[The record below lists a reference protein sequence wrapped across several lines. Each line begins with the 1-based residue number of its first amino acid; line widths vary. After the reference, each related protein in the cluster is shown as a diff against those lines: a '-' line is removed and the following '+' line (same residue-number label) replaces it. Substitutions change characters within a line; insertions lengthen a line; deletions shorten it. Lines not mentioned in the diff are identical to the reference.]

1 MPTIDELLN
10 SGNGADSYYGEI
22 FTPADGYER
31 VIYDDANIINIV
43 NKSIGDMERQISVE
57 GEANSQY
64 ILFERERYADSIDL
78 NDKLIQVHYER
89 EDGVGGNSVPVNVEI
104 SDEHIRFGW
113 IIPPKAVAIDGIL
126 KVMPFVYGVSPTG
139 DTYILKDLYIEY
151 VVHEGLAVSGGIEA
165 PDEDWYLQ
173 FLSQMEKFVSEAK
186 TSETN
191 AKISEDNAKAS
202 ENQAIQSAEEAKQ
215 YAENISIHEANA
227 AESAS
232 AAEAAKNAA
241 LGSQNAAA
249 LSATNA
255 KASEDNAASS
265 LSEIKV
271 IERNVI
277 SNAELATTAA
287 ENAQASAEAAATS
300 ADIAL
305 ASQTVIEGISS
316 TVQGNAEAAKESE
329 EAAASSAENAK
340 TSEINAKDSE
350 TVAAQYAQNAAE
362 SANNA
367 ADFST
372 SAENAASAASSS
384 EMNAASSADTAN
396 NAAQSAEN
404 SATAAQTSYENAE
417 ESANN
422 ASNSASQAQESAT
435 NAETYATNAQESA
448 TNAAESADIAK
459 QYSGNPAKPQNGT
472 WWIWDAENSEYQ
484 DTGIKSVLSIVKS
497 YPSIQAMEDDKDNME
512 EGDLVIIASNTEDVD
527 NSKLYVH
534 NGTDWVYLSDLSG
547 LQGVGIAN
555 IERTYGDGTAGSLD
569 VYTITLTD
577 NREFTFTVYNGTD
590 GLGTGDMSKSTY
602 DTKNRNTD
610 IFDYAD
616 TELAKKADLVD
627 GKVPTEQLPEMDYI
641 PSNEKGV
648 ADGVA
653 TLGTDGKVPPEQ
665 LPDLNYIPT
674 SEKGNPSGVAS
685 LDANGKVPDTQLPD
699 MDYEPS
705 GSVEQHNESTES
717 HQDIREKIE
726 TVQDALDVISS
737 AKKVTGVKGNN
748 ETEYRTGD
756 VNLTPEN
763 IGAIATDGDASNAT
777 ITFEEATARA
787 NVQSG
792 DTLATAF
799 AKLSKFC
806 SDLETEINDN
816 KDRLVNGDFKV
827 QLDGSTLKAR
837 RIMQNPDGSTSESQ
851 GYVSADGFLGISAG
865 SVTASQF
872 IQGNT
877 PISNIYAPINNPI
890 FTGTPK
896 APTPVSTSNDTT
908 LATTGFVKTE
918 IGNLIGGAPTT
929 LDTLKEIADAIEEHK
944 DVTDALNSA
953 IGNKVSK
960 SGDTMTGQLIAPS
973 FKGAV
978 IDSGNNSSKVYFN
991 YASSGLET
999 AGWLCA
1005 WNVLSNNAGEEIR
1018 AISPTQV
1025 KSIMNLDNVDNTH
1038 DKDKYVKGVIDQG
1051 GDGKQNIRF
1060 YYQNMNNVVTTAS
1073 WFPAF
1078 SSSGA
1083 DAGSIVIKP
1092 ISKENL
1098 INTLGVNDKQNIT
1111 NGIVTGDIDWNT
1123 LTTAGAYK
1131 IEKCNMTE
1139 ANHAPIGVHN
1149 YGILHVIVSGFN
1161 NETRIS
1167 QIYIPDTV
1175 ASDPTHGMR
1184 IRTQNVTNWAA
1195 WHILMTDADGVK
1207 KSGDTMTGGL
1217 IAQAGIGSV
1226 SDVASNSAGKS
1237 GYISICT
1244 ITYKSSY
1251 VNLPLIFHVK
1261 QRGQTAENTLFLQI
1275 NNNTSAS
1282 SVRPFTFTKSVNLDF
1297 WICPK
1302 TNVDTTNTW
1311 IIYGQKS
1318 EAYDDISVLLESNDF
1333 IERGIVEIK
1342 WSNDTTT
1349 VSFDNIPNKSKGIQA
1364 KLEDKYFN
1372 CIYTNGILGPHNYNV
1387 LTPLSGDSN
1396 GDGVILGGGA
1406 LVMVGSGE
1414 SASALKTALPIANT
1428 SEEMYISSDGNIH
1441 FYTNCQNI
1449 GNKIHSYISS
1459 AGVVNAN
1466 YFLSLSGTKNWISG
1480 LKDQALISCNNNNR
1494 ENTFVCLANGKGRDG
1509 TFGIASYSVSTAGD
1523 NPNDSLY
1530 VYYAKAS
1537 EISKGDSGAVAYKTI
1552 LMDSNGN
1559 ATFANK
1565 VSAQSFTGAIKD
1577 VGVTKHD
1584 IYFNYSDAGLETA
1597 NWLCAWNVHTGGGY
1611 EIRALHKDKL
1621 KSLLGIPFQDTGI
1634 ATHKSPTIW
1643 DNTVEVDIK
1652 IKHLCDN
1659 MYVAVGYIDA
1669 RNVTKAIGFGST
1681 IIDNINIRLSYQ
1693 QYSQTYKNLGVEFV
1707 FTIQTIA
1714 GYSHLSI
1721 EVENGTKDSFIMG
1734 ILPVFF
1740 PFYYVP

>member
-10 SGNGADSYYGEI
+10 SGDGADSYYGEI

-78 NDKLIQVHYER
+78 NDKLIQIHYER

-151 VVHEGLAVSGGIEA
+151 VVHEGLAVSGGIEE

-173 FLSQMEKFVSEAK
+173 FLSRMEKFVSEAK

-255 KASEDNAASS
+255 KISENNAASS
-265 LSEIKV
+265 LSEIKN

-277 SNAELATTAA
+277 SNAELATSAA
-287 ENAQASAEAAATS
+287 ENAQTSAES
-300 ADIAL
+300 ASESANIAL
-305 ASQTVIEGISS
+305 TSQTAIEGISS

-329 EAAASSAENAK
+329 QAATSSAENAK
-340 TSEINAKDSE
+340 ESEINAKSSE
-350 TVAAQYAQNAAE
+350 TAAAQYAQNAAE

-497 YPSIQAMEDDKDNME
+497 YPSVQAMEDDKDNME

-527 NSKLYVH
+527 NSKLYIH

-641 PSNEKGV
+641 PSDEKGV

-653 TLGTDGKVPPEQ
+653 TLGTDGKVPSEQ

-816 KDRLVNGDFKV
+816 KDRIVNGDFKV

-877 PISNIYAPINNPI
+877 PISNIYAPINNPT

-929 LDTLKEIADAIEEHK
+929 LNTLKEIADAIEEHK

-1111 NGIVTGDIDWNT
+1111 NGTVTTDTDWNT

-1131 IEKCNMTE
+1131 IQNCNMTE
-1139 ANHAPIGVHN
+1139 ANHAPVGEFA
-1149 YGILHVIVSGFN
+1149 YGSLFVIVSQIGGEKRTIQLYFPSHN
-1161 NETRIS
+1161 NNNAIIGHKCSVRALNT
-1167 QIYIPDTV
+1167 Y
-1175 ASDPTHGMR
+1175 
-1184 IRTQNVTNWAA
+1184 NN
-1195 WHILMTDADGVK
+1195 ADMWSIWYKFLTEDNGVK
-1207 KSGDTMTGGL
+1207 KSGDTMTGNLTVPYIYSDG
-1217 IAQAGIGSV
+1217 IAARTGGKHVVLKTIGA
-1226 SDVASNSAGKS
+1226 DAN
-1237 GYISICT
+1237 
-1244 ITYKSSY
+1244 
-1251 VNLPLIFHVK
+1251 
-1261 QRGQTAENTLFLQI
+1261 
-1275 NNNTSAS
+1275 
-1282 SVRPFTFTKSVNLDF
+1282 
-1297 WICPK
+1297 
-1302 TNVDTTNTW
+1302 
-1311 IIYGQKS
+1311 
-1318 EAYDDISVLLESNDF
+1318 
-1333 IERGIVEIK
+1333 
-1342 WSNDTTT
+1342 
-1349 VSFDNIPNKSKGIQA
+1349 
-1364 KLEDKYFN
+1364 
-1372 CIYTNGILGPHNYNV
+1372 
-1387 LTPLSGDSN
+1387 GDS
-1396 GDGVILGGGA
+1396 IIIGGGA
-1406 LVMVGSGE
+1406 LVIVGSGE
-1414 SASALKTALPIANT
+1414 SADALKTNLNIANN

-1441 FYTNCQNI
+1441 FYTNCQTI
-1449 GNKIHSYISS
+1449 ANKRHTYVDVNASYHGRGLVMEESS
-1459 AGVVNAN
+1459 ATFLRGVTGVSGINATTLAGFN
-1466 YFLSLSGTKNWISG
+1466 
-1480 LKDQALISCNNNNR
+1480 
-1494 ENTFVCLANGKGRDG
+1494 CLAAGKGEDG
-1509 TFGIASYSVSTAGD
+1509 RFGIAIYAKTSVGD
-1523 NPNDSLY
+1523 NTKDSLLI
-1530 VYYAKAS
+1530 YYMTKNAIESSSNAT
-1537 EISKGDSGAVAYKTI
+1537 AHKTT
-1552 LMDSNGN
+1552 LMDSDGN
-1559 ATFANK
+1559 ATFAKN
-1565 VSAQSFTGAIKD
+1565 VTAQSFTGAIKD

-1597 NWLCAWNVHTGGGY
+1597 NWLCAWNAHTGGGY

-1621 KSLLGIPFQDTGI
+1621 KSILGIPFQDTGI
-1634 ATHKSPTIW
+1634 ATHKSSTIW
-1643 DNTVEVDIK
+1643 DNTVAVDIK

>member
-10 SGNGADSYYGEI
+10 SGDGTDNYYGEI

-31 VIYDDANIINIV
+31 VIYDDADIISIA
-43 NKSIGDMERQISVE
+43 NKSIGDMERQISIE

-78 NDKLIQVHYER
+78 NDKLIQIHYER

-113 IIPPKAVAIDGIL
+113 VIPPKAVAIDGIL

-151 VVHEGLAVSGGIEA
+151 VVHEGLAVSGGIEE

-186 TSETN
+186 TSEIN
-191 AKISEDNAKAS
+191 AKTSEDNAKAS
-202 ENQAIQSAEEAKQ
+202 ENQAVQSAEEAKQ
-215 YAENISIHEANA
+215 YAEGISIHETNA
-227 AESAS
+227 AESAA

-255 KASEDNAASS
+255 KESENNAASS

-277 SNAELATTAA
+277 SNAELATNAA
-287 ENAQASAEAAATS
+287 ENAQSSAEAAAIS

-350 TVAAQYAQNAAE
+350 TAAAQYAQNAEE

-367 ADFST
+367 ANSSV

-648 ADGVA
+648 TDGVA
-653 TLGTDGKVPPEQ
+653 TLGTDGKVPSEQ

-748 ETEYRTGD
+748 ETKYRTGD

-816 KDRLVNGDFKV
+816 KDRIVNGDFKV

-851 GYVSADGFLGISAG
+851 GYVSADGFLRISAG

-877 PISNIYAPINNPI
+877 PISNIYAPINNPT

-896 APTPVSTSNDTT
+896 APTPVNNSNDTS
-908 LATTGFVKTE
+908 LATTAFVKE
-918 IGNLIGGAPTT
+918 QIGDLIGGAPET
-929 LDTLKEIADAIEEHK
+929 LDTLKEVSDAIEAHK

-978 IDSGNNSSKVYFN
+978 IDSGNNSSKVYLN
-991 YASSGLET
+991 YASSGLTT
-999 AGWLCA
+999 ASWLCA

-1025 KSIMNLDNVDNTH
+1025 KNIMNLDNVDNTA
-1038 DKDKYVKGVIDQG
+1038 DNAKYVKGTLDLG
-1051 GDGKQNIRF
+1051 NPNNTTKMHF
-1060 YYQNMNNVVTTAS
+1060 YYSGNENVVTSAS
-1073 WFPAF
+1073 WFPAYKAN
-1078 SSSGA
+1078 STDS
-1083 DAGSIVIKP
+1083 SIVEVKP
-1092 ISKENL
+1092 ISSAN
-1098 INTLGVNDKQNIT
+1098 V
-1111 NGIVTGDIDWNT
+1111 
-1123 LTTAGAYK
+1123 LTT
-1131 IEKCNMTE
+1131 
-1139 ANHAPIGVHN
+1139 IG
-1149 YGILHVIVSGFN
+1149 
-1161 NETRIS
+1161 
-1167 QIYIPDTV
+1167 
-1175 ASDPTHGMR
+1175 
-1184 IRTQNVTNWAA
+1184 
-1195 WHILMTDADGVK
+1195 GVK
-1207 KSGDTMTGGL
+1207 KTGDTMTGGL
-1217 IAQAGIGSV
+1217 IANKGVGSIN
-1226 SDVASNSAGKS
+1226 DVAKGSSGKT

-1244 ITYKSSY
+1244 ITYKSNY
-1251 VNLPLIFHVK
+1251 QNMPIVLHVK
-1261 QRGQTAENTLFLQI
+1261 QREQQKEITLFLQI
-1275 NNNTSAS
+1275 NNNIPVSN
-1282 SVRPFTFTKSVNLDF
+1282 VRPNTFTKSSLWGDF

-1302 TNVDTTNTW
+1302 TNTNTSDTW
-1311 IIYGQKS
+1311 IIYARKS
-1318 EAYDDISVLLESNDF
+1318 EAYDMISVLLESNYIIDGNYTT
-1333 IERGIVEIK
+1333 IT
-1342 WSNDTTT
+1342 WSNDTTPVT
-1349 VSFDNIPNKSKGIQA
+1349 LANIPNKANGIQA
-1364 KLEDKYFN
+1364 TVADGNFN
-1372 CIYTNGILGPHNYNV
+1372 YVSLTSIVGPHNYNV

-1414 SASALKTALPIANT
+1414 SASALKTALSIANT

-1441 FYTNCQNI
+1441 FYTNCQTI
-1449 GNKIHSYISS
+1449 TNKRHTYIDVNASYHGCGLVMEESSVSFLRGVTGVSGINATTLAGFNCLAAGKTIAGRFGLATYELGDSS
-1459 AGVVNAN
+1459 ATQG
-1466 YFLSLSGTKNWISG
+1466 
-1480 LKDQALISCNNNNR
+1480 
-1494 ENTFVCLANGKGRDG
+1494 
-1509 TFGIASYSVSTAGD
+1509 GID
-1523 NPNDSLY
+1523 
-1530 VYYAKAS
+1530 VYYVEESDVAALNNACKYRVRLLDD
-1537 EISKGDSGAVAYKTI
+1537 KGNSSFPGTI
-1552 LMDSNGN
+1552 N
-1559 ATFANK
+1559 
-1565 VSAQSFTGAIKD
+1565 AQSFTGAIKD

-1597 NWLCAWNVHTGGGY
+1597 NWLCAWNAHTGGGY

-1621 KSLLGIPFQDTGI
+1621 KSILGIPFQDTGI
-1634 ATHKSPTIW
+1634 ATHKSSTIW
-1643 DNTVEVDIK
+1643 DNTVAVDIK

-1714 GYSHLSI
+1714 GYSCLSI

>member
-10 SGNGADSYYGEI
+10 SGDGTDSYYGEI

-31 VIYDDANIINIV
+31 VVYDDANIINIV

-78 NDKLIQVHYER
+78 NDKLIQIHYER

-151 VVHEGLAVSGGIEA
+151 VVHEGLAVSGGIEE

-173 FLSQMEKFVSEAK
+173 FLSRMEKFVSEAK
-186 TSETN
+186 TSEIN
-191 AKISEDNAKAS
+191 AKVSEDNAKAS

-255 KASEDNAASS
+255 KESENNAASS

-277 SNAELATTAA
+277 SNAELATNAA
-287 ENAQASAEAAATS
+287 ENAQVSAESAATS

-340 TSEINAKDSE
+340 ESEINTKNSE
-350 TVAAQYAQNAAE
+350 EAAAQYAQNAAE

-367 ADFST
+367 ANSSV

-404 SATAAQTSYENAE
+404 SATAAQTSYENAA

-435 NAETYATNAQESA
+435 NAETYASNAQESA
-448 TNAAESADIAK
+448 SDAASSADIAK
-459 QYSGNPAKPQNGT
+459 QYSGNPARPQNGT
-472 WWIWDAENSEYQ
+472 WWIWNAENSEYQ

-497 YPSIQAMEDDKDNME
+497 YPSVQDMENDKENME
-512 EGDLVIIASNTEDVD
+512 EGDLVIIASTTEDVD

-534 NGTDWVYLSDLSG
+534 NGTGWVYLSDLSG

-569 VYTITLTD
+569 IYTITLTD
-577 NREFTFTVYNGTD
+577 SREFTFTVYNGTD

-602 DTKNRNTD
+602 DTKNRNKD
-610 IFDYAD
+610 IFDYVD
-616 TELAKKADLVD
+616 NELEKKADLVD
-627 GKVPTEQLPEMDYI
+627 GKVPTGQLPEMDYI

-648 ADGVA
+648 ANGVA
-653 TLGTDGKVPPEQ
+653 TLGTD
-665 LPDLNYIPT
+665 
-674 SEKGNPSGVAS
+674 
-685 LDANGKVPDTQLPD
+685 GKVPDTQLPD

-726 TVQDALDVISS
+726 TVQDTLDVISS
-737 AKKVTGVKGNN
+737 TKKVTGVKGNN
-748 ETEYRTGD
+748 ETEYHTGD

-777 ITFEEATARA
+777 ITFEEVTARA
-787 NVQSG
+787 NIQSG

-816 KDRLVNGDFKV
+816 KDRIVNGDFKV
-827 QLDGSTLKAR
+827 QLDGNTLKAR
-837 RIMQNPDGSTSESQ
+837 RIMSNPDGSTSESQ

-877 PISNIYAPINNPI
+877 AINDIYAPINSPT

-978 IDSGNNSSKVYFN
+978 IDSGNNSSKVYLN

-1025 KSIMNLDNVDNTH
+1025 KSIMNLDNADNTH
-1038 DKDKYVKGVIDQG
+1038 DKDKFVKGLIDANDPNGTRHIFAHWAGNSELPASDIQYFTTFSAK
-1051 GDGKQNIRF
+1051 DAKDSEVRP
-1060 YYQNMNNVVTTAS
+1060 VTVARAKT
-1073 WFPAF
+1073 
-1078 SSSGA
+1078 
-1083 DAGSIVIKP
+1083 V
-1092 ISKENL
+1092 
-1098 INTLGVNDKQNIT
+1098 LGVNDKQNIT
-1111 NGIVTGDIDWNT
+1111 NGIITGDVDWNT

-1131 IEKCNMTE
+1131 IQNCNMTE
-1139 ANHAPIGVHN
+1139 ANHAPVSEFA
-1149 YGILHVIVSGFN
+1149 YGSLFVIVSELSNEKRTAQLYFPSN
-1161 NETRIS
+1161 NNANA
-1167 QIYIPDTV
+1167 IPNHKCSIRAYNKT
-1175 ASDPTHGMR
+1175 ASVDIWSDWYKFLTED
-1184 IRTQNVTNWAA
+1184 N
-1195 WHILMTDADGVK
+1195 GVK
-1207 KSGDTMTGGL
+1207 KSGDTMTGNLTVPYIYSDG
-1217 IAQAGIGSV
+1217 IAARTGGKHVVLKTIGA
-1226 SDVASNSAGKS
+1226 DA
-1237 GYISICT
+1237 
-1244 ITYKSSY
+1244 
-1251 VNLPLIFHVK
+1251 
-1261 QRGQTAENTLFLQI
+1261 
-1275 NNNTSAS
+1275 
-1282 SVRPFTFTKSVNLDF
+1282 
-1297 WICPK
+1297 
-1302 TNVDTTNTW
+1302 
-1311 IIYGQKS
+1311 
-1318 EAYDDISVLLESNDF
+1318 
-1333 IERGIVEIK
+1333 
-1342 WSNDTTT
+1342 
-1349 VSFDNIPNKSKGIQA
+1349 
-1364 KLEDKYFN
+1364 
-1372 CIYTNGILGPHNYNV
+1372 
-1387 LTPLSGDSN
+1387 N
-1396 GDGVILGGGA
+1396 GDGIIIGGGA
-1406 LVMVGSGE
+1406 LVIVGSGE
-1414 SASALKTALPIANT
+1414 SADALKTDLDIANN
-1428 SEEMYISSDGNIH
+1428 SEEMYISSDNNIH
-1441 FYTNCQNI
+1441 FYTNCQTI
-1449 GNKIHSYISS
+1449 ANKKHAYIDQFSLYHGRGLWMEESTATFLNGVVGLAGVNSLNNTGFNCLAAGRTIAGRFGLATYEFGTSS
-1459 AGVVNAN
+1459 APQG
-1466 YFLSLSGTKNWISG
+1466 GM
-1480 LKDQALISCNNNNR
+1480 
-1494 ENTFVCLANGKGRDG
+1494 E
-1509 TFGIASYSVSTAGD
+1509 
-1523 NPNDSLY
+1523 
-1530 VYYAKAS
+1530 VYYIEESDVTNSNDAPKYRARLLTD
-1537 EISKGDSGAVAYKTI
+1537 KGNTVFPGTV
-1552 LMDSNGN
+1552 N
-1559 ATFANK
+1559 
-1565 VSAQSFTGAIKD
+1565 AQSFTGAIKD

-1584 IYFNYSDAGLETA
+1584 LYLNYSDAGLETA
-1597 NWLCAWNVHTGGGY
+1597 NWLCAWNAHTGGGY

-1621 KSLLGIPFQDTGI
+1621 KSLLGMPFQDTGI
-1634 ATHKSPTIW
+1634 ATHKSSTIW

-1707 FTIQTIA
+1707 FAIQTIA
-1714 GYSHLSI
+1714 GSSNLSI

>member
-10 SGNGADSYYGEI
+10 SGDGTDNYYGEI

-31 VIYDDANIINIV
+31 VIYDDADIISIA
-43 NKSIGDMERQISVE
+43 NKSIGDMERQISIE

-78 NDKLIQVHYER
+78 NDKLIQIHYER
-89 EDGVGGNSVPVNVEI
+89 EDGVGGNSAPVNVEI

-151 VVHEGLAVSGGIEA
+151 VVHEGLAVSGGIEE

-173 FLSQMEKFVSEAK
+173 FLSRMEKFVSEAK

-255 KASEDNAASS
+255 KESENNAASS

-277 SNAELATTAA
+277 SNAELATNAA
-287 ENAQASAEAAATS
+287 ENAQSSAEAAAIS

-350 TVAAQYAQNAAE
+350 TAAAQYAQNAEE

-367 ADFST
+367 ANSSV

-648 ADGVA
+648 TDGVA
-653 TLGTDGKVPPEQ
+653 TLGTDGKVPSEQ

-748 ETEYRTGD
+748 ETKYRTGD

-816 KDRLVNGDFKV
+816 KDRIVNGDFKV

-851 GYVSADGFLGISAG
+851 GYVSAEGFLRISAG

-877 PISNIYAPINNPI
+877 PISNIYAPINNPT

-978 IDSGNNSSKVYFN
+978 IDSGNNSSKVYLN
-991 YASSGLET
+991 YASSGLTT
-999 AGWLCA
+999 ASWLCA

-1025 KSIMNLDNVDNTH
+1025 KNIMNLDNVDNTA
-1038 DKDKYVKGVIDQG
+1038 DNAKYVKGTLDLG
-1051 GDGKQNIRF
+1051 NPNNTTKMHF
-1060 YYQNMNNVVTTAS
+1060 YYSGNENVVTSAS
-1073 WFPAF
+1073 WFPAYKAN
-1078 SSSGA
+1078 STDS
-1083 DAGSIVIKP
+1083 SIVEVKP
-1092 ISKENL
+1092 ISSAN
-1098 INTLGVNDKQNIT
+1098 V
-1111 NGIVTGDIDWNT
+1111 
-1123 LTTAGAYK
+1123 LTT
-1131 IEKCNMTE
+1131 
-1139 ANHAPIGVHN
+1139 IG
-1149 YGILHVIVSGFN
+1149 
-1161 NETRIS
+1161 
-1167 QIYIPDTV
+1167 
-1175 ASDPTHGMR
+1175 
-1184 IRTQNVTNWAA
+1184 
-1195 WHILMTDADGVK
+1195 GVK
-1207 KSGDTMTGGL
+1207 KTGDTMTGGL

-1261 QRGQTAENTLFLQI
+1261 QRSQTAENTLFLQI

-1282 SVRPFTFTKSVNLDF
+1282 SVRPFTFTKSMNLDF

-1318 EAYDDISVLLESNDF
+1318 EAYDDISILLESNDF

-1342 WSNDTTT
+1342 WSNDTTP

-1387 LTPLSGDSN
+1387 LTPISGDSN

-1414 SASALKTALPIANT
+1414 SASALKTALSIANT

-1441 FYTNCQNI
+1441 FYTNCQTI
-1449 GNKIHSYISS
+1449 PNKRHTYID
-1459 AGVVNAN
+1459 VNAS
-1466 YFLSLSGTKNWISG
+1466 YHGRGLVMEESSSTFLRGVTGVSGINATTLAGFN
-1480 LKDQALISCNNNNR
+1480 
-1494 ENTFVCLANGKGRDG
+1494 CLAAGRTIAG
-1509 TFGIASYSVSTAGD
+1509 RFGLATYELGNSTNTSGAMD
-1523 NPNDSLY
+1523 
-1530 VYYAKAS
+1530 VYYMS
-1537 EISKGDSGAVAYKTI
+1537 EQNVQHSINNCTYRARLLTDKGNTVFPGTV
-1552 LMDSNGN
+1552 N
-1559 ATFANK
+1559 
-1565 VSAQSFTGAIKD
+1565 AQSFNGAIKD
-1577 VGVTKHD
+1577 AGDAKSN
-1584 IYFNYSDAGLETA
+1584 IYLNYSDAGLETA
-1597 NWLCAWNVHTGGGY
+1597 NWLCAWNAHTGGGY

-1621 KSLLGIPFQDTGI
+1621 KSILGIPFQDTGI
-1634 ATHKSPTIW
+1634 ATHKSSTIW
-1643 DNTVEVDIK
+1643 DNTVAVDIK